1 MKNMKY
7 PGEELEIFD
16 KATIWRKYIYSMIK
30 HYFKDNFL
38 EVGAGI
44 GSFTTNYCNNF
55 KNITLCDLDKDNI
68 QILKKKF
75 NQNKNITVFDK
86 RINELEGKFNTII
99 YLNVL
104 EHIQEDFN
112 EINSALSKLNPGGHL
127 VILVPAHQNLF
138 GRFDKAVGHCRRY
151 DINFF
156 QLNKFKNAKVQKL
169 IFLDLFGYILYFF
182 NKFFFK
188 DEVYP
193 SKFKIFIWDKIF
205 TPITIVIDY
214 ITRYKLGKNIL
225 CVYKKIE

>member
-1 MKNMKY
+1 MVSIKSINVQTDSLIKLST
-7 PGEELEIFD
+7 ELLVLAQ
-16 KATIWRKYIYSMIK
+16 K
-30 HYFKDNFL
+30 
-38 EVGAGI
+38 
-44 GSFTTNYCNNF
+44 
-55 KNITLCDLDKDNI
+55 
-68 QILKKKF
+68 
-75 NQNKNITVFDK
+75 
-86 RINELEGKFNTII
+86 EGGP
-99 YLNVL
+99 
-104 EHIQEDFN
+104 
-112 EINSALSKLNPGGHL
+112 LSKLNPGGHL

>member
-1 MKNMKY
+1 MKY
-7 PGEELEIFD
+7 LGEELEIFD
-16 KATIWRKYIYSMIK
+16 KATIWRKYIHAMMQ

-44 GSFTTNYCNNF
+44 GSFTTNYFGNF
-55 KNITLCDLDKDNI
+55 QNIVLCDLDSENVK
-68 QILKKKF
+68 ILQKKF
-75 NQNKNITVFDK
+75 YQNKNITICDK

-104 EHIQEDFN
+104 EHIQEDLH
-112 EINSALSKLNPGGHL
+112 EINSALNKLNLGGHL

-138 GRFDKAVGHCRRY
+138 GKFDKAVGHCRRY
-151 DINFF
+151 DIDFF
-156 QLNKFKNAKVQKL
+156 KLNKFKNVKMQKL

-193 SKFKIFIWDKIF
+193 SKFKIFLWDKIF
-205 TPITIVIDY
+205 TPITIIMDY